1 LLALLCGFGV
11 IFCALSF
18 AAFFV
23 QTKQNDH
30 IDEAHMIHC
39 ATNLFIYYSYYRERC
54 GVFCASA
61 LDKS

>member
-1 LLALLCGFGV
+1 ML
-11 IFCALSF
+11 
-18 AAFFV
+18 FFV
-23 QTKQNDH
+23 RCRLQLSSCKQQNDH

-39 ATNLFIYYSYYRERC
+39 ATNQFIYYYYRERC